1 MLIDTHVHL
10 NADQYDDDLEEVIQ
24 RAGEAGIEK
33 MVVVGFDRKTIERTM
48 DLIEKYE
55 NVYWVIGWHPVD
67 AIDCT
72 GEDLYLIE
80 AFPVHP
86 KIVVIDETL
95 VDNHRS

>member
-55 NVYWVIGWHPVD
+55 NVYGVIGWHPVD

-72 GEDLYLIE
+72 GEDLEWIE
-80 AFPVHP
+80 S
-86 KIVVIDETL
+86 L
-95 VDNHRS
+95 RSEEHTSELQSRGQLGGRP